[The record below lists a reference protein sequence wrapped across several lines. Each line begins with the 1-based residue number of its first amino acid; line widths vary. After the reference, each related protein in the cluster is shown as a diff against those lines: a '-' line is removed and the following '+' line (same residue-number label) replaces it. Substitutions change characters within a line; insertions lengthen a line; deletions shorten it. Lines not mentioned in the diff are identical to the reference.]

1 VLGLTLFKASEGK
14 ITSDATDSRKFS
26 NDEAKLADAFLKKN
40 VDDIMMGYVD
50 GAVRG
55 AELARVFGED
65 GKMFEQMMNKLSKE
79 GVDAETVKETRRLV
93 QKALGVGREQS
104 SQATAVFFDW
114 VNVVLAGAFLGKTAI
129 YNLVLEPISFGI
141 RTGNVYLAMKGMADT
156 WKYAIAEV
164 FANPSPAMRQRIEAK
179 YGNRFKFEKA
189 VTETV
194 GEQVG
199 LIQRE
204 MERAYL
210 SSHWDYSSGE
220 KGSKMAKWL
229 SQRIYRANLMS
240 ATEKAKVQASIAIAR
255 LALRDNARFLTG
267 DAPIQK
273 LFKAL
278 GFDANADKS
287 AAVIMRENGVPEAD
301 HKAFAAFVASLEGK
315 TDAEWQAAVLDPKNK
330 MAKHYRRALQ
340 RMSLGMSIKTNPALK
355 MEMSDSILGR
365 MLMQLMNYSY
375 AYSNLVKDRM
385 YSMAAE
391 TVAKDASKIDRL
403 RYAAPLLVG
412 APLAIM
418 GAAASKAL
426 IAAMWP
432 SDDEEKRSKETPMVR
447 KAFNWAS
454 FAGMFGPKVE
464 YLFKSFERGQ
474 APGGPVGETIFR
486 GGQAAFAAAGDP
498 ESDKKMFNAKK
509 QLYNST
515 VKPAVTGA
523 GAAVHPFFGF
533 LGNTAV
539 NREEVRET
547 FTGEKPKK

>member
-1 VLGLTLFKASEGK
+1 
-14 ITSDATDSRKFS
+14 
-26 NDEAKLADAFLKKN
+26 
-40 VDDIMMGYVD
+40 
-50 GAVRG
+50 
-55 AELARVFGED
+55 
-65 GKMFEQMMNKLSKE
+65 
-79 GVDAETVKETRRLV
+79 
-93 QKALGVGREQS
+93 
-104 SQATAVFFDW
+104 
-114 VNVVLAGAFLGKTAI
+114 
-129 YNLVLEPISFGI
+129 
-141 RTGNVYLAMKGMADT
+141 
-156 WKYAIAEV
+156 
-164 FANPSPAMRQRIEAK
+164 
-179 YGNRFKFEKA
+179 
-189 VTETV
+189 
-194 GEQVG
+194 
-199 LIQRE
+199 
-204 MERAYL
+204 
-210 SSHWDYSSGE
+210 
-220 KGSKMAKWL
+220 
-229 SQRIYRANLMS
+229 MS

-287 AAVIMRENGVPEAD
+287 AAAIMRENGVPEAD

-315 TDAEWQAAVLDPKNK
+315 TDAEWQAAVLDPKSK

-486 GGQAAFAAAGDP
+486 GGQAVFSAAGDP

>member
-1 VLGLTLFKASEGK
+1 
-14 ITSDATDSRKFS
+14 
-26 NDEAKLADAFLKKN
+26 
-40 VDDIMMGYVD
+40 
-50 GAVRG
+50 
-55 AELARVFGED
+55 
-65 GKMFEQMMNKLSKE
+65 
-79 GVDAETVKETRRLV
+79 
-93 QKALGVGREQS
+93 
-104 SQATAVFFDW
+104 
-114 VNVVLAGAFLGKTAI
+114 
-129 YNLVLEPISFGI
+129 
-141 RTGNVYLAMKGMADT
+141 
-156 WKYAIAEV
+156 
-164 FANPSPAMRQRIEAK
+164 MRQRIEAK

-210 SSHWDYSSGE
+210 NSHWDYSSGE

-287 AAVIMRENGVPEAD
+287 AAAIMRENGVPEAD

-315 TDAEWQAAVLDPKNK
+315 TDAEWQAAVLDPKSK

-486 GGQAAFAAAGDP
+486 GGQAVFSAAGDP